1 MTDEEIKKLFDVMQN
16 TTCKM
21 IIAELES
28 IREEI
33 NRFIDDLIQK
43 EIEKYKE

>member
-21 IIAELES
+21 IVAELES